1 MQLDGI
7 PGLDVWPAGSYVC
20 HEQPTGDVSLI
31 SSQLV
36 GSSRIDL
43 IESSEVIA
51 SFEVNRHKIVIN
63 NDALTDA
70 VGRKLTL
77 RLYING
83 VEDDGYIIF
92 LPVSQEIEFKDGHFV
107 LAQSGRLSSSSSWAC
122 TEPVDVSDV
131 TDIIYT
137 GMSAGTASPLYAYG
151 DDGEAVRSLMVIG
164 SYDHVHI
171 VPDGSYRYVRASA
184 LITQDHS
191 LSVIYR
197 DRRRH

>member
-7 PGLDVWPAGSYVC
+7 PGLDVWPTGGYVC
-20 HEQPTGDVSLI
+20 HEQPAGNVT
-31 SSQLV
+31 LV
-36 GSSRIDL
+36 SSRLIGASRVDL
-43 IESSEVIA
+43 IESSEVIE
-51 SFEVNRHKIVIN
+51 SFNVDNHTIVIN
-63 NDALTDA
+63 NDALTNA
-70 VGRKLTL
+70 TGRKLTL

-83 VEDDGYIIF
+83 TENDGYIIF
-92 LPVSQEIEFKDGHFV
+92 LPRSEEIEFKDGSFV
-107 LAQSGRLSSSSSWAC
+107 QAQSGRLGYSDIWAC
-122 TEPVDVSDV
+122 TEPVDISDV

-137 GMSAGTASPLYAYG
+137 GVSAGTASPLYAYG

-164 SYDHVHI
+164 SYDRVHI

-184 LITQDHS
+184 IITLGHS